1 MTRATRRASRSS
13 SASKTSLASY
23 PALDLRYAPGPDTA
37 ALQDLHERLYAALD
51 PFEPLA
57 IHDADA
63 GDQWRVFF
71 RLPSQRD
78 DAVSALNA
86 ALGDRLLS
94 LTAVDVDD
102 EDWARR
108 SQAALTAIRAGRI
121 VVAPPWDVP
130 APANGDIVIVIEPSM
145 GFGTGHHATTR
156 MCLELLQT
164 IGVAG
169 SRVIDVG
176 TGSGVLAIA
185 ARRLGAAAVTALDN
199 DPDALGNARDNV
211 ETDTRLYGNSV
222 AGADERDSPS
232 VSILQAELSDVCGL
246 RADVVL
252 ANLTGAVLQRDAAAL
267 REMMG
272 ADGRIIISGFSP
284 AERDEVVSAL
294 GLDVLE
300 TRQDGDWAAAAGRL
314 R

>member
-1 MTRATRRASRSS
+1 M
-13 SASKTSLASY
+13 ASY
-23 PALDLRYAPGPDTA
+23 PALDVRYASGPDTA
-37 ALQDLHERLYAALD
+37 ALHDLHDRLYAALD

-78 DAVSALNA
+78 DAVSALDA

-130 APANGDIVIVIEPSM
+130 APAAGDIVIVIEPSM

-169 SRVIDVG
+169 QRVIDVG

-185 ARRLGAAAVTALDN
+185 ARRLGAATVTALDN
-199 DPDALGNARDNV
+199 DPDALGNARDNIDG
-211 ETDTRLYGNSV
+211 DTHLYGKSLNIIGSRGYPPISV
-222 AGADERDSPS
+222 
-232 VSILQAELSDVCGL
+232 VQSDVSAAGHL
-246 RADVVL
+246 RGDVVL
-252 ANLTGAVLQRDAAAL
+252 ANLTAAAL
-267 REMMG
+267 RRFAESLRGMV
-272 ADGRIIISGFSP
+272 ADDGRLIVSGFSLNELNGV
-284 AERDEVVSAL
+284 AVAL
-294 GLDVLE
+294 GMEPTDV
-300 TRQDGDWAAAAGRL
+300 RHDGEWAAALLGRGTGG
-314 R
+314 RPSDAYGS